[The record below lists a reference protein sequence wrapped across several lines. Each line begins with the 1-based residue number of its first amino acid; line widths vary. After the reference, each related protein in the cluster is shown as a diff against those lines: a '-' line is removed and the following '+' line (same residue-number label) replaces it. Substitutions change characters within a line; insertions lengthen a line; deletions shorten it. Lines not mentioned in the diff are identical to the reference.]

1 MKKAVTLK
9 VRFENLT
16 KAQAIALVNMFN
28 EMERFGYAGHSA
40 YVGFYA
46 DGDGNFHPVVKHNLR
61 ISKEDL
67 DKYRETTLIYE
78 KGKRTHSDATS
89 NEKKFPWT
97 DSISLFDFDGL
108 NIE

>member
-28 EMERFGYAGHSA
+28 EMEKFGYAGHSA
-40 YVGFYA
+40 YIGFYA
-46 DGDGNFHPVVKHNLR
+46 DGDGNFHPHVKHNLK
-61 ISKEDL
+61 ISTADL

-78 KGKRTHSDATS
+78 RGRRTHADVNS